1 MFSYV
6 DIYLTC
12 IIYIIVYAYFNF
24 LFTHDNSYSQK
35 NTVTEP
41 LISISQNVS
50 IIPIT
55 GITDEVNR
63 CYQPSVDEKWALY
76 EGGE

>member
-1 MFSYV
+1 M
-6 DIYLTC
+6 
-12 IIYIIVYAYFNF
+12 
-24 LFTHDNSYSQK
+24 
-35 NTVTEP
+35 TEP

-55 GITDEVNR
+55 GIADEVNR
-63 CYQPSVDEKWALY
+63 CYQPFVDEKWALY